1 MEVSMRN
8 VKTKFLII
16 GLATTA
22 LVLASCNGTDGGEVD
37 VAEVTPTE
45 EIVAIEIVDEPIAQ
59 WDAPPEM
66 TIDPDTIYLATFKT
80 ERGDFVVELFA
91 DKTPATV
98 NNFVFLAEEG
108 FYDGTT
114 FHRVL
119 ADFMAQGGDP
129 THTGS
134 GGPGYQF
141 EDEIVNGLLFNEP
154 GLLAMANSGPNTNGS
169 QFFITYEPVPWLNGA
184 HTIFGQVVEGMDVV
198 DSLTLRDPQGNPDY
212 RGDALITV
220 EISEAEGSALPEPT
234 ATPVPVVAVP
244 DTSRPLA
251 DLDPVMREGL
261 YTGVPEMIIDLNK
274 TYEASIATSKG
285 TFRVKLEPLSAPQS
299 VNNFVAL
306 SELGYYDGFPISAVQ
321 EGAFVLTGSPN
332 ARPDSDVG
340 YSIPSE
346 AGSPSTKGAMGYWF
360 RPDVLASSG
369 SQIFFLLD
377 DIPGWETDFTVF
389 GYVTSG
395 EHVLESLTVDD
406 EIVKITI
413 VER

>member
-8 VKTKFLII
+8 MKTKSLIL
-16 GLATTA
+16 GLASTA
-22 LVLASCNGTDGGEVD
+22 LVLASCGQTDGGEVD
-37 VAEVTPTE
+37 LTEATPTE
-45 EIVAIEIVDEPIAQ
+45 ESVPIEIVDGPTDQ

-66 TIDPDTIYLATFKT
+66 TIDPDAIYLATFKT
-80 ERGDFVVELFA
+80 ERGDIVVELFA
-91 DKTPATV
+91 DKTPVTV

-108 FYDGTT
+108 YYDGTT

-141 EDEIVNGLLFNEP
+141 EDEIVEGLLFNEP

-220 EISEAEGSALPEPT
+220 EITEAEGSTLPEPT

-244 DTSRPLA
+244 DSSRPLA
-251 DLDPVMREGL
+251 DLDLLMREGL
-261 YTGVPEMIIDLNK
+261 YTGMPEMIIDLNK

-285 TFRVKLEPLSAPQS
+285 TFNVKLEPLSAPQS
-299 VNNFVAL
+299 VNNFVVL

-332 ARPDSDVG
+332 ARPDSDIG
-340 YSIPSE
+340 YAFPSE
-346 AGSPSTKGAMGYWF
+346 AGSRSTKGALGYWF

-395 EHVLESLTVDD
+395 EHVLESLTLDD

>member
-1 MEVSMRN
+1 MRN
-8 VKTKFLII
+8 MNTKSLIL
-16 GLATTA
+16 GLASTA
-22 LVLASCNGTDGGEVD
+22 LVLASCGRTNGGEVD
-37 VAEVTPTE
+37 IAEATPTE
-45 EIVAIEIVDEPIAQ
+45 ETTAIEIVDGPIAQ

-80 ERGDFVVELFA
+80 EWGDIVVELFA
-91 DKTPATV
+91 DKTPVTV

-129 THTGS
+129 THTGG

-141 EDEIVNGLLFNEP
+141 EDEIVEGLLFNET
-154 GLLAMANSGPNTNGS
+154 GLLAMANGGPDTNGS
-169 QFFITYEPVPWLNGA
+169 QFFITYDPAPWLNGA

-198 DSLTLRDPQGNPDY
+198 DSLTLRDPQANPEY

-220 EISEAEGSALPEPT
+220 EITEVEGSALPEPT
-234 ATPVPVVAVP
+234 ATPVPVVAMP
-244 DTSRPLA
+244 DSSRPLA
-251 DLDPVMREGL
+251 DLDPTMREGL
-261 YTGVPEMIIDLNK
+261 FTGVPEMIIDLNK

-285 TFRVKLEPLSAPQS
+285 TFSVKLEPLSAPQS
-299 VNNFVAL
+299 VNNFVVL
-306 SELGYYDGFPISAVQ
+306 SELGYYDGFPFSALQ

-332 ARPDSDVG
+332 NRPDSDVG
-340 YSIPSE
+340 YAIPSE
-346 AGSPSTKGAMGYWF
+346 AGSPSTKGALGYWF

-377 DIPGWETDFTVF
+377 EIPGWETDFTIF
-389 GYVTSG
+389 GYVASG
-395 EHVLESLTVDD
+395 EHVLESLTLED

>member
-1 MEVSMRN
+1 MRN
-8 VKTKFLII
+8 MKTKSLIL
-16 GLATTA
+16 GLASTA
-22 LVLASCNGTDGGEVD
+22 LVLASCGQTDGGEVD
-37 VAEVTPTE
+37 LTEATPTE
-45 EIVAIEIVDEPIAQ
+45 ESVPIDVVDGPSDQ

-66 TIDPDTIYLATFKT
+66 TIDPDSIYLATFKT
-80 ERGDFVVELFA
+80 ERGDIVVELFA
-91 DKTPATV
+91 DKTPVTV

-108 FYDGTT
+108 YYDGTT

-141 EDEIVNGLLFNEP
+141 EDEIVEGLLFNEP

-220 EISEAEGSALPEPT
+220 EITEAEGSTLPEPT

-244 DTSRPLA
+244 DSSRPLA

-261 YTGVPEMIIDLNK
+261 YTGMPEMIIDLNK

-285 TFRVKLEPLSAPQS
+285 TFNVKLEPLSAPQS
-299 VNNFVAL
+299 VNNFVVL

-340 YSIPSE
+340 YPIPSE
-346 AGSPSTKGAMGYWF
+346 AGSPSTKGALGYWF

-395 EHVLESLTVDD
+395 EHVLESLTLDD

>member
-8 VKTKFLII
+8 VNKKSLIL
-16 GLATTA
+16 GLAITA
-22 LVLASCNGTDGGEVD
+22 FVLASCGRTDGGEVD
-37 VAEVTPTE
+37 LTEATPTE
-45 EIVAIEIVDEPIAQ
+45 ESVPIDVVDGPSDQ

-66 TIDPDTIYLATFKT
+66 TIDPDAIYLATFKT
-80 ERGDFVVELFA
+80 ERGDIVVELFA
-91 DKTPATV
+91 DKTPVTV

-108 FYDGTT
+108 YYDGTT

-141 EDEIVNGLLFNEP
+141 EDEFVEGLLFNEP

-169 QFFITYEPVPWLNGA
+169 QFFITYAPVPWLNGA

-220 EISEAEGSALPEPT
+220 EITEAEGSALPEPT

-244 DTSRPLA
+244 DSSRPLA
-251 DLDPVMREGL
+251 DLDPVLREGL

-285 TFRVKLEPLSAPQS
+285 TFNVKLEPLSAPQS
-299 VNNFVAL
+299 VNNFVVL

-340 YSIPSE
+340 YAIPSE
-346 AGSPSTKGAMGYWF
+346 VGSPSTKGALGYWF

-395 EHVLESLTVDD
+395 EHVLESLTLDD

>member
-8 VKTKFLII
+8 LITKSLI
-16 GLATTA
+16 LALASTA
-22 LVLASCNGTDGGEVD
+22 LVLASCGGTNGGEVD
-37 VAEVTPTE
+37 VAEATPTE
-45 EIVAIEIVDEPIAQ
+45 ETAPIEIVDGPDDQ

-66 TIDPDTIYLATFKT
+66 TIDPDTVYLATFKT
-80 ERGDFVVELFA
+80 ERGDIVVELFA
-91 DKTPATV
+91 DKTPITV

-141 EDEIVNGLLFNEP
+141 EDEIVESLLFNEP
-154 GLLAMANSGPNTNGS
+154 GLLAMANAGPNTNGS

-198 DSLTLRDPQGNPDY
+198 DSLTLRDPQDNPDY
-212 RGDALITV
+212 RGDALIAV
-220 EISEAEGSALPEPT
+220 EITEAEGSALPEPT
-234 ATPVPVVAVP
+234 VTPVPVVPVP
-244 DTSRPLA
+244 DSSRPLA

-261 YTGVPEMIIDLNK
+261 YTGMPEMTIDLNK

-285 TFRVKLEPLSAPQS
+285 TFLVKLEPLSAPQS
-299 VNNFVAL
+299 VNNFVVL

-340 YSIPSE
+340 YAIPSE

-369 SQIFFLLD
+369 SQIFLLLD

-395 EHVLESLTVDD
+395 EHVLESLTLDD

>member
-8 VKTKFLII
+8 MNTNSLIL

-22 LVLASCNGTDGGEVD
+22 LILAGCGQTDGGEVD
-37 VAEVTPTE
+37 LTEATPTE
-45 EIVAIEIVDEPIAQ
+45 ESVVIEVVDGPTDQ

-66 TIDPDTIYLATFKT
+66 TIDPDAIYLATFKT
-80 ERGDFVVELFA
+80 ERGDIVVELFA
-91 DKTPATV
+91 DKTPITV

-141 EDEIVNGLLFNEP
+141 EDEFVQGLLFNEP

-169 QFFITYEPVPWLNGA
+169 QFFITYNPVPWLNGA

-220 EISEAEGSALPEPT
+220 EITEAERSALPEPT

-244 DTSRPLA
+244 DPSRPLA
-251 DLDPVMREGL
+251 DLDPAMREDL

-299 VNNFVAL
+299 VNNFVVL
-306 SELGYYDGFPISAVQ
+306 SELGYYDGFPISTVQ

-340 YSIPSE
+340 YAIPSE
-346 AGSPSTKGAMGYWF
+346 AGSPTTKGALGYWF

-389 GYVTSG
+389 GYVISG